1 MGKRVVVVGAGKSAL
16 DCAALAASGAQ
27 SCTLVFRA
35 AHWMAPRF
43 LPGGIPIDRVLLG
56 RPSELFLRYH
66 RLTRV
71 ERFLHGP
78 GKIVTWLFWWVT
90 GLLFRALLRMPA
102 AMVPHQRLPLGIENL
117 GFASEFYELA
127 RRGQLDMRR
136 DEISALGD
144 GAEVMLASG
153 DRVAADVVILATGW
167 RQAFP
172 FLAPEL
178 KSAAVRDGHFLL
190 YRHILPP
197 TEQRLGFVGYA
208 SSTACQLTSEISA
221 HWLSQTFG
229 GQQTLPAVDE
239 MQAEIQRV
247 HARLAEVLPARPQG
261 YFIGPFLTHHIDD
274 LLADMGVPTRR
285 TSNVFSEY
293 LAPFS
298 PARYRD
304 ITNQRRSRVQRL
316 PLATPGA

>member
-1 MGKRVVVVGAGKSAL
+1 
-16 DCAALAASGAQ
+16 
-27 SCTLVFRA
+27 
-35 AHWMAPRF
+35 MAPRF

-229 GQQTLPAVDE
+229 GQQTLP
-239 MQAEIQRV
+239 
-247 HARLAEVLPARPQG
+247 
-261 YFIGPFLTHHIDD
+261 
-274 LLADMGVPTRR
+274 
-285 TSNVFSEY
+285 
-293 LAPFS
+293 
-298 PARYRD
+298 
-304 ITNQRRSRVQRL
+304 
-316 PLATPGA
+316 